1 MESGWPSGED
11 AFVRVLV
18 VDPTYSLEEVR
29 ELTGGLAEVESGSA
43 PWEGDDVVAL
53 LTGPD
58 FPVGEGELARLPGLK
73 VVATCSVGYDHLDV
87 EAATA
92 RGVWMC
98 NVPDYCV
105 DEMAD
110 SSLALLL
117 ALLRGVVVLDRGVR
131 AGKWDHTVA
140 GPLPTFNGTRL
151 AVIGFGRIGREVAGR
166 ALGLGFEVWA
176 VDPHLQDEDIAAA
189 GVRPSKLDEALE
201 SCTAFSLHAL
211 LTPETRGLLGAEEL
225 ARMPRGSF
233 LVDTA
238 RAALVD
244 FDAVL
249 AALDSGQLA
258 GAAFDVLP
266 VEPPTEST
274 PAPEHPRLIVNPHAA
289 WYSPATEHEA
299 YRRPVVAVREA
310 LEGRKPADAL

>member
-1 MESGWPSGED
+1 
-11 AFVRVLV
+11 VRVLV
-18 VDPTYSLEEVR
+18 VDPTYSLDEVR
-29 ELTGGLAEVESGSA
+29 ELTGGLAEVESASA

-58 FPVGEGELARLPGLK
+58 FPVGEEELAGLPALK
-73 VVATCSVGYDHLDV
+73 VVATCSVGYDHVDLD
-87 EAATA
+87 AAGA
-92 RGVWMC
+92 RGVWVC

-105 DEMAD
+105 EEMAD

-131 AGKWDHTVA
+131 DGKWDHTVA
-140 GPLPTFNGTRL
+140 GPLPTFSGTRL
-151 AVIGFGRIGREVAGR
+151 AVIGFGRIGRDLASR
-166 ALGLGFEVWA
+166 ALALGFEVWA
-176 VDPHLQDEDIAAA
+176 VDPHVPDENMAAA
-189 GVRPSKLDEALE
+189 AVRPVRLDEALE

-211 LTPETRGLLGAEEL
+211 LTQETRGLIGAEEL

-249 AALDSGQLA
+249 GALDSGQLA

-266 VEPPTEST
+266 VEPPTESA
-274 PAPEHPRLIVNPHAA
+274 PAPRHSRLIVNPHAA
-289 WYSPATEHEA
+289 WYSPATELEA
-299 YRRPVVAVREA
+299 YRRPAVAVREA

>member
-1 MESGWPSGED
+1 M
-11 AFVRVLV
+11 RVLV
-18 VDPTYSLEEVR
+18 VDPAYSLEEVR
-29 ELTGGLAEVESGSA
+29 GIVGDGVQVADAVA
-43 PWEGDDVVAL
+43 PWEREDVVGL

-58 FPVGEGELARLPGLK
+58 FPVGKEELSLLPGLK
-73 VVATCSVGYDHLDV
+73 VVATCSVGYDHLDL
-87 EAATA
+87 EAAAA
-92 RGVWMC
+92 RGIWVC

-105 DEMAD
+105 EEMAD

-117 ALLRGVVVLDRGVR
+117 SLLRGVVALDRSVR
-131 AGKWDHTVA
+131 AGGWDHTVG
-140 GPLPTFNGTRL
+140 GPLPTFRGTRL
-151 AVIGFGRIGREVAGR
+151 AVIGFGRIGREVAKR
-166 ALGLGFEVWA
+166 SLALGFEVWA
-176 VDPHLQDEDIAAA
+176 VDPQVSDGDVRAA
-189 GVRPSKLDEALE
+189 GVRPAALDEALA
-201 SCTAFSLHAL
+201 SCTGFTLHAL
-211 LTPETRGLLGAEEL
+211 LTPETRGLIGVDEL

-244 FDAVL
+244 FEAVL
-249 AALDSGQLA
+249 AALESWQLA

-266 VEPPTEST
+266 VEPPTSEV
-274 PAPEHPRLIVNPHAA
+274 PAPQHPRLIVNPHAA

>member
-1 MESGWPSGED
+1 M
-11 AFVRVLV
+11 RILV
-18 VDPTYSLEEVR
+18 VDPTYSLDEVR
-29 ELTGGLAEVESGSA
+29 ELTGGLAEVESASA

-73 VVATCSVGYDHLDV
+73 VVATCSVGYDHLDL
-87 EAATA
+87 EAAAA

-117 ALLRGVVVLDRGVR
+117 GLLRGVVVLDRGVR
-131 AGKWDHTVA
+131 EGKWDHTVA
-140 GPLPTFNGTRL
+140 GPLPTFKGTRL
-151 AVIGFGRIGREVAGR
+151 AVIGFGRIGRELAGR
-166 ALGLGFEVWA
+166 ACALGFEVWA
-176 VDPHLQDEDIAAA
+176 VDPHVPDENIAAA
-189 GVRPSKLDEALE
+189 GARPAKLDEALE

-211 LTPETRGLLGAEEL
+211 LTPETRGLIGADEL
-225 ARMPRGSF
+225 ARMPRGAF

-244 FDAVL
+244 FDDVL

-266 VEPPTEST
+266 VEPPTESA
-274 PAPEHPRLIVNPHAA
+274 PPPEHSRLIVNPHAA

-310 LEGRKPADAL
+310 LEGRKPTDAL

>member
-1 MESGWPSGED
+1 
-11 AFVRVLV
+11 
-18 VDPTYSLEEVR
+18 VDPAYSLEEVR
-29 ELTGGLAEVESGSA
+29 DMVGGLAEVESTAA

-58 FPVGEGELARLPGLK
+58 FPVGEQELARLPALK
-73 VVATCSVGYDHLDV
+73 VVATCSVGYDHVDLD
-87 EAATA
+87 AAAA
-92 RGVWMC
+92 RGVWVC

-105 DEMAD
+105 EEMAD

-117 ALLRGVVVLDRGVR
+117 SLLRGVVVLDRGVR
-131 AGKWDHTVA
+131 EGAWDHTVA
-140 GPLPTFNGTRL
+140 GPLPTLRGTRL
-151 AVIGFGRIGREVAGR
+151 AVIGFGRIGRELARR
-166 ALGLGFEVWA
+166 ALALGFEVWG
-176 VDPHLQDEDIAAA
+176 VDPHLADDEIAAL
-189 GVRPSKLDEALE
+189 GVRPATLEEALE

-211 LTPETRGLLGAEEL
+211 LTPETRGLIGAEEL
-225 ARMPRGSF
+225 ALMPRGSF

-249 AALDSGQLA
+249 AALDSGRLA

-266 VEPPTEST
+266 VEPPTPDT
-274 PAPEHPRLIVNPHAA
+274 PAPQHPRLIVNPHAA

-299 YRRPVVAVREA
+299 YRRPAVAVREA